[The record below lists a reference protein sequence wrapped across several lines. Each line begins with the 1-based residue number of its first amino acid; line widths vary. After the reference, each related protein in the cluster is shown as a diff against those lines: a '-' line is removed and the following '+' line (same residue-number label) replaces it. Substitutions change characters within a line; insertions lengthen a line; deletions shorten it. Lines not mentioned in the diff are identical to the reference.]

1 MSLIDEACEAYER
14 QLRLTWREDLAGPE
28 RVWMLTYRPDHE
40 RRLRHRLGRFET
52 ATAAVGR
59 AWHLIDIT
67 TAFED
72 WLSGHEYRDEYLA
85 DPESLEYGALDE
97 FADHLAEQV
106 RAELVAAPPGSVA
119 ALLGA
124 ASLFGLTRLSRLIV
138 AVAPDIPGRLLVFFP
153 GTRDENNYRLLD
165 GHDGFDYLA
174 VPIN

>member
-1 MSLIDEACEAYER
+1 MSLIDDACEAYEA
-14 QLRLTWREDLAGPE
+14 QLRLTWRDDLSGPE
-28 RVWMLTYRPDHE
+28 RVWMLTYRPEHE
-40 RRLRHRLGRFET
+40 RRLRQRLGKFET
-52 ATAAVGR
+52 ATLTAGR
-59 AWHLIDIT
+59 AWHLIDISG
-67 TAFED
+67 AFED

-85 DPESLEYGALDE
+85 DPESLGYGALDE
-97 FADHLAEQV
+97 FADHLADRV
-106 RAELVAAPPGSVA
+106 RAELRGAPPGSVA

-138 AVAPDIPGRLLVFFP
+138 SVSPEIQGRLLVFFP